1 MPTGQIWKACLSA
14 CPSKSP
20 VERLLPCKKRVVDLE
35 RAGTDPDGALHPPWR
50 NSGIDIPEVPIH
62 GPSCV
67 VFHAD
72 RKSKSGE
79 SSRGRRSLGR
89 AGQSRGDAAPAILR
103 AHGNIL
109 ELRRVGQGEVCMA
122 QGLITLP
129 CDQVVAIPLLES
141 GETEHGPDPLDLV
154 RRQLSNLQHGRSLT
168 VAVATTQPDRT
179 TATLIT
185 TAHNW
190 LIMSAMSRVEECQ

>member
-1 MPTGQIWKACLSA
+1 MPNGQIWKASLSA
-14 CPSKSP
+14 GPSKSP
-20 VERLLPCKKRVVDLE
+20 VERLLPCKKGVVDLE
-35 RAGTDPDGALHPPWR
+35 RARTDPDGALHPPGR

-72 RKSKSGE
+72 RKPKSGE

-89 AGQSRGDAAPAILR
+89 AGQSGRDAAPAILR
-103 AHGNIL
+103 AHGDIL
-109 ELRRVGQGEVCMA
+109 ELRWVGQGEVRVA
-122 QGLITLP
+122 KRLITLP
-129 CDQVVAIPLLES
+129 RDQVVAIALLES
-141 GETEHGPDPLDLV
+141 GETEHGTDPLDLV

-168 VAVATTQPDRT
+168 VADAITQLDRT
-179 TATLIT
+179 IATLVT